1 MRCAPFVFAAG
12 MVWLEVL
19 GGLWVLE
26 ALEDLE
32 VLDVLGGFAYQRFS
46 GKPLICPATRRPAT
60 RRPAT

>member
-19 GGLWVLE
+19 VGLWGLEVLEVLE
-26 ALEDLE
+26 ALE

-46 GKPLICPATRRPAT
+46 GKPLICKAT
-60 RRPAT
+60 